1 LGYRPTIGGLEKL
14 QEFLDGYGFLLPN
27 FYMDVRGSGR
37 SESLPDED
45 ISKKMISFD
54 EAKRRYG
61 AEAEV
66 VDVRLA
72 NEDGSSY
79 IQFSSPTNYGIF
91 TALISKVLGMSV
103 VVETHEDDLW
113 LNRFLFRAPTNDGI
127 FTALISKVIGVNF
140 VVETRAKDVRLNRF
154 LRSEE
159 GSVFL
164 DIAQCGKPEPS
175 FMTS

>member
-1 LGYRPTIGGLEKL
+1 
-14 QEFLDGYGFLLPN
+14 
-27 FYMDVRGSGR
+27 
-37 SESLPDED
+37 
-45 ISKKMISFD
+45 
-54 EAKRRYG
+54 
-61 AEAEV
+61 
-66 VDVRLA
+66 
-72 NEDGSSY
+72 
-79 IQFSSPTNYGIF
+79 
-91 TALISKVLGMSV
+91 MSV